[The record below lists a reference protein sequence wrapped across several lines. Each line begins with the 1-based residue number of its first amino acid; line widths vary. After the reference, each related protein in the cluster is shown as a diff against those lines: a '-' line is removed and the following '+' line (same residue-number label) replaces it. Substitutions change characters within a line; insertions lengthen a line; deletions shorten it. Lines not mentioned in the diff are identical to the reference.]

1 MLRLRAAFGAAFKE
15 VTMGHSIYLA
25 DDEKSIRELLHS
37 FLASDGYTVR
47 SFESGDAL
55 LEAFR
60 QEPAELGNTGH
71 YDARHGRTYRVPGA
85 SLCFRY
91 SHHPAYGQ
99 GQRAGLR
106 HGHQPGQRRLS
117 HQALSPHHTAHEGE
131 SAAAPGGDGQGE
143 NSGGSRTSCAMGI
156 SAIPL
161 RKTPSFAEARSW
173 R

>member
-1 MLRLRAAFGAAFKE
+1 
-15 VTMGHSIYLA
+15 MGHSIYLA

-60 QEPAELGNTGH
+60 QEPAELVIL
-71 YDARHGRTYRVPGA
+71 DIMMPGTDGLA
-85 SLCFRY
+85 VCRELRSVSDIPIILLTAKDSELDYVMGISQGSDDYLTKPFRPTI
-91 SHHPAYGQ
+91 SAD
-99 GQRAGLR
+99 
-106 HGHQPGQRRLS
+106 
-117 HQALSPHHTAHEGE
+117 EGE
-131 SAAAPGGDGQGE
+131 GAAAPCGDGPRK
-143 NSGGSRTSCAMGI
+143 NGGGRRMSCITGI